1 MGLRTAANVLV
12 ALNRVAVVSFAL
24 LAVSAEPSH
33 AQSPTPAA
41 PAGTVTDITAILDQQ
56 KPNPGAAAKM
66 RAAADEPPAAGAGP
80 AELARF
86 YYKRS
91 EARSTLGRH
100 ADALAD
106 AESALAAAAKGHL
119 GAVEISLMR
128 QMQGT
133 QYLFLGD
140 PKKAMETFLLR
151 AREAT
156 QTGSN
161 GPLFNTY
168 RSIGSILIHTG
179 DLGQAETY
187 LRKSQ
192 ALLAQVR
199 TSNVFPL
206 YGSNWRAEVD
216 EETGELAEARGQFAA
231 AEAAYRR
238 AELAKRE
245 TLVLLVKWPVA
256 PPRSQLELN
265 IDTMIAAQGRVKARQ
280 GRLAEAEA
288 DVRQALLNR
297 LTAAGKYTSG
307 TAQET
312 AALADVLVAQ
322 GRYGEAEKL
331 GRTVLDIYRTIGLA
345 DDTRQIVGTLSL
357 LTNILGL
364 EGKVREEARVFA
376 EIDAATKSW
385 EPRRRDLFI
394 INFPHIFTLYKTGHV
409 ADGIAAAQALVTRN
423 TGRFGADSY
432 NTAYARGTLATGL
445 AAAGRDAEALR
456 EFKLA
461 VPILLSSEPDDDDAT
476 GVVLRQ
482 HQIQMIVER
491 YMALLAR
498 PGADSGIDVAAETF
512 RLAETIRGRS
522 VQQALTASS
531 TRVLAADPAIADLVR
546 REQDSEKQLGAQLA
560 LLDNLL
566 ALPPEERDDSA
577 INDLRKQI
585 VTLRTDGAKAR
596 QDVRRRFPKYADLI
610 DPKPPAVDEIKATL
624 KPDEALVSFYFG
636 TQSSFVWAVP
646 KEGPVAFAGIA
657 ASAGE
662 VDAKI
667 RSLRAALEPSVAT
680 ITQIPPFDL
689 ALAHR
694 LYDLLLAPVQS
705 GWKPA
710 KSLVVVTNGALGT
723 LPLGLLTTGPTP
735 VGASEPLFAAY
746 REAPWLART
755 HAVTMIPSTAS
766 LVTLRRLPPGS
777 PRRDKLIGF
786 GDPYFNA
793 QEAAEAERPV
803 EAEALELASASETA
817 TRAVPFRTRAAAHAP
832 DVDKTELALLP
843 RLPDTRRELTA
854 MARALDVDPSKA
866 LFLGRDANERNV
878 ETTDLSH
885 FRVVAFATHGLLPGD
900 LDGLTQPALALTA
913 PQVAGVEGDGL
924 LTLEKILPLKL
935 DADWVVLSACNTAAG
950 AGAGAEAAS
959 GLGRAFFYA
968 GSRALL
974 VTNWSVHSASARELI
989 SDLFRRQSADPGLGR
1004 AQALRQAMLSML
1016 DGPGFV
1022 DVAGKTVFTYAH
1034 PLFWAPYSI
1043 IGDGGGT

>member
-1 MGLRTAANVLV
+1 MSRLVVGSVACGLV
-12 ALNRVAVVSFAL
+12 AFAL
-24 LAVSAEPSH
+24 FATSAGPCR
-33 AQSPTPAA
+33 AQSTAPAA
-41 PAGTVTDITAILDQQ
+41 AAGTVADITAILDQQ
-56 KPNPGAAAKM
+56 KPTPGSAAKM
-66 RAAADEPPAAGAGP
+66 RAAADEPPLAGAAP

-119 GAVEISLMR
+119 GAPEISLMR

-140 PKKAMETFLLR
+140 PKKAMEAFLLR

-156 QTGSN
+156 QAGNN

-199 TSNVFPL
+199 TSNIFPL
-206 YGSNWRAEVD
+206 YGSNWRAEVA
-216 EETGELAEARGQFAA
+216 EAAGELAEARGQFAA
-231 AEAAYRR
+231 AEAAYREG
-238 AELAKRE
+238 ELAKRE
-245 TLVLLVKWPVA
+245 TLGVMAKWPVA
-256 PPRSQLELN
+256 PPRSQMEFN
-265 IDTMIAAQGRVKARQ
+265 IDGMIAAQGRVKARQ

-312 AALADVLVAQ
+312 SALADVLVAQ
-322 GRYGEAEKL
+322 GRYPEADKL
-331 GRTVLDIYRTIGLA
+331 TRTVLDIYRTIGIA
-345 DDTRQIVGTLSL
+345 DDTKPIVSTLSRL
-357 LTNILGL
+357 ANILNL
-364 EGKVREEARVFA
+364 EGKVREATRVFA
-376 EIDAATKSW
+376 DIDAATRSW
-385 EPRRRDLFI
+385 EPKRRDLFSV
-394 INFPHIFTLYKTGHV
+394 NVPHIFTLYKTGHV
-409 ADGIAAAQALVTRN
+409 ADGITAAQALVTRN
-423 TGRFGADSY
+423 TGQFGADSY
-432 NTAYARGTLATGL
+432 STAYARGTLAIGL
-445 AAAGRDAEALR
+445 VAAGRDAEALR
-456 EFKLA
+456 EFKFA
-461 VPILLSSEPDDDDAT
+461 VPILLSNAPDDDDAT

-482 HQIQMIVER
+482 RQIQTIIER
-491 YMALLAR
+491 YMALLVR
-498 PGADSGIDVAAETF
+498 PQVDPGADVAVETF
-512 RLAETIRGRS
+512 RLAEAIRSRS
-522 VQQALTASS
+522 VQQALAASGA
-531 TRVLAADPAIADLVR
+531 RVLAADPAIADLVR
-546 REQDSEKQLGAQLA
+546 REQDSEKQLGAQLG

-566 ALPPEERDDSA
+566 ALPPQERDDGA
-577 INDLRKQI
+577 LNDLRKQI
-585 VTLRTDGAKAR
+585 GTLRADATKAR
-596 QDVRRRFPKYADLI
+596 QEVRRRFPKYADLI
-610 DPKPPAVDEIKATL
+610 DPKPPAVGEIKAML

-636 TQSSFVWAVP
+636 SQSSFLWAVP
-646 KEGPVAFAGIA
+646 KDGPVAFAGIA
-657 ASAGE
+657 ASADDIG
-662 VDAKI
+662 AKI
-667 RSLRAALEPSVAT
+667 KSLRAALEPGVAT
-680 ITQIPPFDL
+680 IGQIPPFDL
-689 ALAHR
+689 ALAHQ
-694 LYDLLLAPVQS
+694 LYDLLLAPVQA
-705 GWKPA
+705 GWMPA

-723 LPLGLLTTGPTP
+723 LPLGLLTTGPSP
-735 VGASEPLFAAY
+735 SGASEPLFAAY

-766 LVTLRRLPPGS
+766 LVALRRLPPGS

-793 QEAAEAERPV
+793 QQADEAEHP
-803 EAEALELASASETA
+803 APAPQLASAA
-817 TRAVPFRTRAAAHAP
+817 AAVTRAVPFRTRAAAHAT
-832 DVDKTELALLP
+832 DIDKTEFALLP
-843 RLPDTRRELTA
+843 RLPDTRLELTA

-885 FRVVAFATHGLLPGD
+885 FRIVAFATHGLLPGD

-950 AGAGAEAAS
+950 AGAGAEAVS

-968 GSRALL
+968 GTRALL

-989 SDLFRRQSADPGLGR
+989 TDLFRRQGADPALGR
-1004 AQALRQAMLSML
+1004 AEALRQAMMSML

-1022 DVAGKTVFTYAH
+1022 DGAGQTVFTYAH